1 MIDNFDEWVEKIL
14 EEEGGF
20 VDLEDDK
27 GGATNLGVTIPILEQ
42 FRQAN
47 CDRDDIEDL
56 TPAEAKEIY
65 KELFWDKA
73 RLDELPADIRSYY
86 ADMTVNMGHGG
97 AGKILQMS
105 CNTKQFPNEDE
116 KWISVDGMVGP
127 NTIRAVGTA
136 GIDLID
142 VVCERLVFLVNNI
155 LAGSRYG
162 KRTRQN
168 RFIRGWI
175 RRAIRPFLEA
185 WQQVNNG

>member
-1 MIDNFDEWVEKIL
+1 MIDTFEEWVEKIL

-27 GGATNLGVTIPILEQ
+27 GGATNMGVTIPILEE
-42 FRQAN
+42 FRKSN

-56 TPAEAKEIY
+56 TADEAKEIY
-65 KELFWDKA
+65 KLLFWDKA
-73 RLDELPADIRSYY
+73 SLDDLPSDIRSYY

-105 CNTKQFPNEDE
+105 CNTKLFPNEQD

-127 NTIRAVGTA
+127 NTVRAVTTS

-155 LAGSRYG
+155 LIGSRYG

-185 WQQVNNG
+185 WQQLNSG